1 VIAPFGP
8 ARLKARANRRGLE
21 DDPNDLSSK
30 SMVDRWN
37 RGYSDTMEL
46 VRGGEIKKLA
56 AGSGVV
62 IREDPPAG

>member
-1 VIAPFGP
+1 
-8 ARLKARANRRGLE
+8 
-21 DDPNDLSSK
+21 
-30 SMVDRWN
+30 MVDRWN